1 MAGKRQLSG
10 LRISQVL
17 RIRYVFE
24 LKRQWLRC
32 IEERRQGRLE
42 RRWIETARSQPAGL
56 IIGLPVALAGI
67 ADQRHQR
74 PRLIRLSHVRGEP
87 TERQE
92 IGARRAPDRT

>member
-1 MAGKRQLSG
+1 MAGRRQLSG

-42 RRWIETARSQPAGL
+42 RRWIESARFQPGGL

-74 PRLIRLSHVRGEP
+74 SRLIRLRMSEASRHSARKLVPVEP
-87 TERQE
+87 PT
-92 IGARRAPDRT
+92 A